1 MPNESIRIQIQEI
14 FDNNEL
20 TDLKYFLDR
29 SDYLN
34 KLNVN
39 LNYIF
44 HLIQSGGILVTTI
57 SAGYNNTNLIW
68 LGVSLNALAT
78 LLHLYEK
85 NNNILIAKM
94 NQEIISIKDGTYN
107 NQTKLIESDG
117 DNEHSI
123 PVNLVNLGA
132 NKTTPMNIFN
142 TPTPTPTPTPMPTPT
157 I

>member
-1 MPNESIRIQIQEI
+1 
-14 FDNNEL
+14 
-20 TDLKYFLDR
+20 
-29 SDYLN
+29 
-34 KLNVN
+34 LNVN
-39 LNYIF
+39 LNYVF

-107 NQTKLIESDG
+107 NQTKLIDSEG
-117 DNEHSI
+117 DNENSI

-132 NKTTPMNIFN
+132 NNTNTKTPADNN
-142 TPTPTPTPTPMPTPT
+142 E
-157 I
+157 